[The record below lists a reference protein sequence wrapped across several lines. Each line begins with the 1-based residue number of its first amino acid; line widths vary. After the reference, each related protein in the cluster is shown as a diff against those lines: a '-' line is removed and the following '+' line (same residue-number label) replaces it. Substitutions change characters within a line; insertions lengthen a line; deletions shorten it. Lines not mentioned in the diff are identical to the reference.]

1 MLGRIVG
8 GLSKSLGVRIR
19 QVIASAEAAS
29 SSSAVVVTYKIRDVL
44 VFYSYTVHSLL
55 VPVAITEAAS
65 TDEQGGAAGG
75 SLAMSEGTGGDGD
88 KEDEGGDGG
97 AAAALGMGIDLGLD
111 DTGVDEDEGVDGGE
125 LAVTLAQLCERVS
138 NLLQTLLGKQADRFM
153 GAPPQYPQDLSA
165 LREVLDAM
173 EDIEVSCEQVGSERC
188 VCALGCVGG
197 EGYRGGSIRRC
208 MCAELHAHKKE
219 YT

>member
-1 MLGRIVG
+1 MV
-8 GLSKSLGVRIR
+8 
-19 QVIASAEAAS
+19 
-29 SSSAVVVTYKIRDVL
+29 
-44 VFYSYTVHSLL
+44 
-55 VPVAITEAAS
+55 
-65 TDEQGGAAGG
+65 AGG
-75 SLAMSEGTGGDGD
+75 GGEGGGGEGGGGEGTGGDEGD
-88 KEDEGGDGG
+88 GDEGGDG

-188 VCALGCVGG
+188 VCTLGCVGE
-197 EGYRGGSIRRC
+197 EGIEG
-208 MCAELHAHKKE
+208 
-219 YT
+219 